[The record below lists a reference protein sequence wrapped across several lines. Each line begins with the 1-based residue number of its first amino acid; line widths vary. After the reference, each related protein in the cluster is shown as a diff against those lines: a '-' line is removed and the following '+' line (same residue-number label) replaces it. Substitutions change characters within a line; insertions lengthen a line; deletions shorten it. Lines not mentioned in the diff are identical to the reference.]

1 MHDIEKHWLEI
12 IDSMKKEHELSD
24 LTVKTWISPLKISS
38 VDDHQLVL
46 IANSK
51 EFKDYI
57 DRKFTLPLKV
67 AIYDLIGKE
76 VEISYTIENKPLPES
91 DTSENFFRNQLNP
104 KYTFDT
110 FVVGNNNKLA
120 HAAAL
125 AISDVKIET
134 NMNPLFIYGEAG
146 LGKTHLMHSIAHALL
161 DQDPS
166 AKVLYI
172 TSEVFTNELIDSIR
186 NGNSMALPNF
196 RDKYRNIDV
205 LLIDDIQFIIGKES
219 TQEEFFHTFNSL
231 HQRKKKIIISS
242 DKPPRDIATLEA
254 RLRSRFEWGMIAD
267 IGSPD
272 FETRVAILQNKQS
285 IDGTNVDFH
294 IIEYIAQNVRSNIR
308 ELEGSLN
315 KIYAYSKLMNQ
326 DITLDM
332 AKEVLKDMITKQ
344 QVNKMTPEALIEMTA
359 SHFGVTVEDLRSSK
373 KSNDIAYPRQISM
386 YLCRQHTDTG
396 LKKIGILLGN
406 RDHSTVAYGVEKI
419 AEAMKTDTDLK
430 DHIDMI
436 IKKVMPG

>member
-1 MHDIEKHWLEI
+1 MHEIEKHWSEI
-12 IDSMKKEHELSD
+12 IDAMKKEHELSD
-24 LTVKTWISPLKISS
+24 ITIKTWITPLKIAS
-38 VDDHQLVL
+38 VDNHQLVL
-46 IANSK
+46 IAGSK

-76 VEISYTIENKPLPES
+76 VEISYIIENKPLPAA
-91 DTSENFFRNQLNP
+91 DTTENYFRSQLNP

-125 AISDVKIET
+125 AISDVQIET

-242 DKPPRDIATLEA
+242 DKPPRDIATLES

-267 IGSPD
+267 IQSPD

-285 IDGTNVDFH
+285 VDGTNVDSN
-294 IIEYIAQNVRSNIR
+294 IIEYIAHNVRSNIR

-315 KIYAYSKLMNQ
+315 KICAYSKLMNQ
-326 DITLDM
+326 EVTLDM
-332 AKEVLKDMITKQ
+332 AKEVLKDMISNRQ
-344 QVNKMTPEALIEMTA
+344 LNKVSAENIIQMTA
-359 SHFGVTVEDLRSSK
+359 AHFDVTVEDLRGSK
-373 KSNDIAYPRQISM
+373 KSNDIVLPRQVAM
-386 YLCRQHTDTG
+386 YLCRQLTDTN

-406 RDHSTVAYGVEKI
+406 RDHSTVGYGVEKI
-419 AEAMKTDTDLK
+419 SESIKTDQNLNEQLEILK
-430 DHIDMI
+430 
-436 IKKVMPG
+436 KKIMPG

>member
-24 LTVKTWISPLKISS
+24 LTVKTWILPLKILS

-91 DTSENFFRNQLNP
+91 DTSENYFRNQLNP

-125 AISDVKIET
+125 AISDVQIET

-285 IDGTNVDFH
+285 IDGTNVDVH

-373 KSNDIAYPRQISM
+373 KSNDIAYPRQIAM

-419 AEAMKTDTDLK
+419 AEVLKTDTDLK